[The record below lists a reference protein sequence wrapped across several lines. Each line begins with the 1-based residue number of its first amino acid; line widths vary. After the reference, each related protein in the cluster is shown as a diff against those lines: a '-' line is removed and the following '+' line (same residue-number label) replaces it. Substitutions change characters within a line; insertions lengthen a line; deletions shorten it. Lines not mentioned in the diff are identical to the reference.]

1 MEYPVCK
8 NPNCKSYGHAHP
20 NCRCAADMAE
30 GGEVSSFCG
39 ADRAHE
45 PQCEYFAEGGQAVP
59 EDAIPVDQFQ
69 SSEEAYG
76 TPGQMALAGLE
87 GAAKGIAGPLAT
99 LAEVKGLGV
108 KPEDIKGREEEN
120 PVIHGAG
127 VAAGLVG
134 GALSGSEL
142 TQASLLGKA
151 GAGVAE
157 GLGVQGVKAAAVRLG
172 VENALYALG
181 DEASKAIANDP
192 SSIQAAAAHV
202 GLSGLIG
209 AGGGAALGLASKA
222 WTERI
227 APKAEEF
234 LKDFA
239 GTLKENAAD
248 HIATAEEEPIKN
260 FFRPGTSA
268 LKRSRFP
275 QAEVPAPDTAVEL
288 EEEVPSLA
296 VGSRAA
302 QKLSN
307 YLSKAAGSTVGG
319 AVGHLTGVPGAGA
332 LGAWIGHNSVSPII
346 KTYLPAIIKPFL
358 NSEAS
363 AAGLKSAFDTMEAI
377 VAGESAMGKA
387 AESLFSGA
395 SSGVTAPSKQELHE
409 LDDNIHKLGEN
420 PEAMLALGGQLGHY
434 MPAHQTALAETAQS
448 AIEYLNG
455 KRPMPTK
462 PGILNQDIAPSHAE
476 IAAYQRSLAIAQQ
489 PLVVLDSLKKGTLQ
503 PQDVQDLQNL
513 YPALVPAI
521 MNKVNRHMIDH
532 MSKGQRVP
540 FKMRWGLS
548 MLMGQPMDALFSPQ
562 AIQAAQATHLP
573 PVSPQQQAQA
583 APKGRSSGINKM
595 GKAVELAQTP
605 SESRQKALNKA

>member
-20 NCRCAADMAE
+20 NCRCPADMAE
-30 GGEVSSFCG
+30 GGEVSAFCG

-45 PQCEYFAEGGQAVP
+45 PQCEYYADGGAVP
-59 EDAIPVDQFQ
+59 EGAIPVEQFQ
-69 SSEEAYG
+69 SSEDAYG
-76 TPGQMALAGLE
+76 TPGQMAVAGLE

-99 LAEVKGLGV
+99 LTETSLGV
-108 KPEDIKGREEEN
+108 KPEDIQGREQEN

-134 GALSGSEL
+134 GALSGSEF
-142 TQASLLGKA
+142 TQAGLLGKA
-151 GAGVAE
+151 GTAAAE
-157 GLGVQGVKAAAVRLG
+157 QLGVQGVKAAAVRMG

-222 WTERI
+222 WMVRI
-227 APKAEEF
+227 APKAQEF
-234 LKDFA
+234 VKDFSD
-239 GTLKENAAD
+239 TLKANAAD
-248 HIATAEEEPIKN
+248 SVATGEEEPIKN

-268 LKRSRFP
+268 LKRSRFG
-275 QAEVPAPDTAVEL
+275 QAVEAEAPAPEPAPTIGNKSAQKMVDHLSNLAAD
-288 EEEVPSLA
+288 A
-296 VGSRAA
+296 VGSGLGA
-302 QKLSN
+302 
-307 YLSKAAGSTVGG
+307 AAG
-319 AVGHLTGVPGAGA
+319 HMTGIPGAGS
-332 LGAWIGHNSVSPII
+332 LGAWIGHNSVKPII
-346 KTYLPAIIKPFL
+346 RTYLPAILKPFL
-358 NSEAS
+358 GSEAS
-363 AAGLKSAFDTMEAI
+363 AVGLKSAFDAMEAI
-377 VAGESAMGKA
+377 VAGESAMGRA

-395 SSGVTAPSKQELHE
+395 SSGITAPSHQELHA
-409 LDDNIHKLGEN
+409 LDESVHGLSQN

-434 MPAHQTALAETAQS
+434 MPAHQTALAETVQS
-448 AIEYLNG
+448 AVNYLNG
-455 KRPMPTK
+455 KRPMPAK

-489 PLVVLDSLKKGTLQ
+489 PLTVIDLLKKGTLQ
-503 PQDVQDLQNL
+503 PQDVQDIQNL
-513 YPALVPAI
+513 YPALVPAL

-532 MSKGQRVP
+532 MSGGQRVP
-540 FKMRWGLS
+540 FKLRWGLS
-548 MLMGQPMDALFSPQ
+548 MLMGQPMDGLFSPQ

-573 PVSPQQQAQA
+573 AQPPQQAQA
-583 APKGRSSGINKM
+583 ASKGRSSGINKM

-605 SESRQKALNKA
+605 SESRQKALTKA